1 MTTNQTNL
9 LLFEKLSEALAAKL
23 EQLGITEE
31 DLLAGLPEV
40 REELAREH
48 YPELFIEDAT
58 DVH

>member
-23 EQLGITEE
+23 ERFGITEE
-31 DLLAGLPEV
+31 DLLSGLPEV

-48 YPELFIEDAT
+48 YPELFTEDST
-58 DVH
+58 DAH